1 MIPKEGHA
9 IKSGKE
15 LERLVKTECVIR
27 IERYGC
33 EGRVHSHRC
42 RGSFAYA
49 MEYKEWLAGYGQT
62 QYRWYSSLQE
72 AQKDS
77 PLPVCAKCRRH
88 LATA

>member
-1 MIPKEGHA
+1 MPEEGHA

-15 LERLVKTECVIR
+15 LARLVKTACVVC
-27 IERYGC
+27 IERYGGK
-33 EGRVHSHRC
+33 GRVHSHRC
-42 RGSFAYA
+42 RELFAYA
-49 MEYKEWLAGYGQT
+49 MEYKEWLSRYGQT
-62 QYRWYSSLQE
+62 QYRYYSSLQE

>member
-1 MIPKEGHA
+1 MPKEGHT
-9 IKSGKE
+9 IKSGKD

-27 IERYGC
+27 IERYG
-33 EGRVHSHRC
+33 GRGRIHSHLC

-49 MEYKEWLAGYGQT
+49 VEYKEWLSGYGQT
-62 QYRWYSSLQE
+62 QYWWYPSLQE

>member
-1 MIPKEGHA
+1 MMPKEGHT

-15 LERLVKTECVIR
+15 LERLVKTACVIC

-33 EGRVHSHRC
+33 KGRVHSYLC
-42 RGSFAYA
+42 RESFAYA
-49 MEYKEWLAGYGQT
+49 MEYKEWLSGYGQT

>member
-1 MIPKEGHA
+1 MPKEGHA

-33 EGRVHSHRC
+33 KGRIHSHLC

-49 MEYKEWLAGYGQT
+49 IEYKEWLSGYGQT
-62 QYRWYSSLQE
+62 QYRWYSGLSE

-77 PLPVCAKCRRH
+77 PLPVCAKYRRH

>member
-1 MIPKEGHA
+1 MPKEGHA

-15 LERLVKTECVIR
+15 LERLVKEKCVIR

-33 EGRVHSHRC
+33 KGRVHSHLC

-49 MEYKEWLAGYGQT
+49 MEYKEWLSGYGQT
-62 QYRWYSSLQE
+62 QYRYYSSLQK
-72 AQKDS
+72 AQKGS
-77 PLPVCAKCRRH
+77 PLPVCAKCGRH

>member
-1 MIPKEGHA
+1 MPKEGRA

-15 LERLVKTECVIR
+15 LERLVKEKCVIR
-27 IERYGC
+27 IERYGRN
-33 EGRVHSHRC
+33 GRVHSHRC

-49 MEYKEWLAGYGQT
+49 VEYKEWLSGYGQT